1 MKNHNVLM
9 GIFNTEFTII
19 SLTQVNF
26 RKNYSSNFRKILCDW
41 LCEMILKINLPR
53 KVPLRTEN
61 YIILVWKLAI
71 FQQKV
76 KVSLCVCLNL
86 GGWARCFSIEMTIFH
101 CFHCFQLSIVRL
113 SDTAEYVFLSIYTFR
128 QQSGEQGDFFRFSS
142 FVTHYGHCAL
152 TMHTARLSVCSRE
165 VVFVQ
170 TKKKQFF
177 SFVIIT
183 NSTGGVGAYSWE
195 ILALRWPNYQRDLKY
210 RIFDQG
216 ARIQLL
222 NYPKKFSRSFLLVK
236 HATVSPYSMKNPHVI
251 SHTKK

>member
-128 QQSGEQGDFFRFSS
+128 QQSGEQGDFFFAFLALLLTMGTVPSLCTRLVCLCAQERQFLFKQKKNSS
-142 FVTHYGHCAL
+142 FH
-152 TMHTARLSVCSRE
+152 S
-165 VVFVQ
+165 
-170 TKKKQFF
+170 
-177 SFVIIT
+177 
-183 NSTGGVGAYSWE
+183 
-195 ILALRWPNYQRDLKY
+195 
-210 RIFDQG
+210 
-216 ARIQLL
+216 
-222 NYPKKFSRSFLLVK
+222 
-236 HATVSPYSMKNPHVI
+236 
-251 SHTKK
+251 